1 MEYRPNG
8 LDKWKDDKSKV
19 ISKKKKKQYFKGDC
33 IHQTNDRCF
42 FRL

>member
-19 ISKKKKKQYFKGDC
+19 ISKKKKQYFKGDC